1 MENWS
6 KSYAKFE
13 RRRAAPLCAWMR
25 FERRLKQS
33 IDNKWST
40 FSKRGHD
47 FDTREFHLG
56 ALCVIKKGER
66 EPGFDQIFVS
76 PLERKEYGTKELMK
90 RLGLLPN
97 VNDTRSSL
105 WRNIS
110 LPTRKT
116 STIRGEI
123 IEPW

>member
-1 MENWS
+1 MKRNS
-6 KSYAKFE
+6 LSIIND
-13 RRRAAPLCAWMR
+13 RRFRNV
-25 FERRLKQS
+25 E
-33 IDNKWST
+33 
-40 FSKRGHD
+40 RGHD

-90 RLGLLPN
+90 RLGLLSN

-105 WRNIS
+105 
-110 LPTRKT
+110 
-116 STIRGEI
+116 
-123 IEPW
+123 